1 MSHKPLGLICA
12 IPNEIQHFGAA
23 FEKASEK
30 QIAGFSFFQGRLD
43 GVETVLVEA
52 GMGKVNAAVV
62 TTLLIEQFNCRTVL
76 FSGVAGGIDPKLGVG
91 DVIIGT
97 KLIQHDYGMIVS
109 DKLTTYQ
116 PGHLP
121 IHMPTEKLG
130 YDADA
135 ELMSKLL
142 RELEDFELPM
152 ISAEAAGG
160 EARKPI
166 ITSGTILTGD
176 QFIGCTIARDRLCN
190 ELGGLAVEME
200 GAAIAQV
207 AEHYQIPFVII
218 RSLSDLAGEESTM
231 DFIKFLEETAGGA
244 ALVLRRIIRFL

>member
-1 MSHKPLGLICA
+1 MSQKPLGLICA
-12 IPNEIQHFGAA
+12 IPNEIQHFGSA
-23 FEKASEK
+23 FEKESE
-30 QIAGFSFFQGRLD
+30 QDIAGFCFYSGKLD
-43 GVETVLVEA
+43 GVETILVEA

-62 TTLLIEQFNCRTVL
+62 TTLLMEHFNCRAIL
-76 FSGVAGGIDPKLGVG
+76 FSGVAGGLDPELGVG
-91 DVIIGT
+91 DVVVGN
-97 KLIQHDYGMIVS
+97 KLIQHDYGMTVGE
-109 DKLTTYQ
+109 KLTAYQ

-130 YDADA
+130 YEVNAALIDKIMA
-135 ELMSKLL
+135 ELK
-142 RELEDFELPM
+142 DFELPE

-160 EARKPI
+160 TKRQPV

-176 QFIGCTIARDRLCN
+176 QFIGCTVARDQLHKG
-190 ELGGLAVEME
+190 LSGLAVEME

-207 AEHYQIPFVII
+207 ADRYQVPFIII

-244 ALVLRRIIRFL
+244 ALVLRRIINLV

>member
-1 MSHKPLGLICA
+1 MSQKPLGLICA
-12 IPNEIQHFGAA
+12 IPNEIQHFGSS
-23 FEKASEK
+23 FEKRDEK
-30 QIAGFSFFQGRLD
+30 LIAGFSFLLGKLD

-52 GMGKVNAAVV
+52 GMGKVNAAIV

-76 FSGVAGGIDPKLGVG
+76 FSGVAGGVDPKLGVG

-135 ELMSKLL
+135 ELIDKIFG
-142 RELEDFELPM
+142 ELKDFELPM

-160 EARKPI
+160 KARKPA

-176 QFIGCTIARDRLCN
+176 QFIGCTIARDRLCS

-207 AEHYQIPFVII
+207 AEHYQVPFVIV

-231 DFIKFLEETAGGA
+231 DFVKFLEETAGGA
-244 ALVLRRIIRFL
+244 ALVLRRIIRLL